1 MSKIS
6 QTALARK
13 ISTAAANEAKIR
25 QFKERRVSFSLGL
38 DEDCALIG
46 AYVTSAVATRMLA
59 PLGRKAVGQFK
70 VMPDN
75 MVLIEAI
82 VSHNMAKR
90 MLFAA
95 HQNA

>member
-13 ISTAAANEAKIR
+13 ISPADANEAKIR
-25 QFKERRVSFSLGL
+25 QFKERGVSFSLDL
-38 DEDCALIG
+38 EDDCALIG

-59 PLGRKAVGQFK
+59 PLGRKAIGQFEA
-70 VMPDN
+70 MPGN
-75 MVLIEAI
+75 MVLVEAI

-90 MLFAA
+90 MLAA
-95 HQNA
+95 AQRTA